1 MSAENAA
8 TADVQA
14 FEAACAALTEAES
27 ALRRAQELA
36 CELEAKADQL
46 DREAAELDQ
55 QRGRALA
62 RGKMDDARKIGQ
74 KWEGAHDGA
83 KAARAEASALRTA
96 IENLEIALLDAEE
109 AAQRAHRLVLIEL
122 HDRELAALIDDIRP
136 RTLRLYRAHVARG
149 GNRTFGDWIGD
160 IVRDCDPGSRVFH
173 EPLAEPLPV
182 PEDRPDSELLG
193 FGRARRSAIADRRE
207 ARQQRAAA

>member
-62 RGKMDDARKIGQ
+62 RGKMDDVRKIGQ

-96 IENLEIALLDAEE
+96 IKKVAKALEAKDKPNAQQAFKE
-109 AAQRAHRLVLIEL
+109 ACATIDRYAGKGLI
-122 HDRELAALIDDIRP
+122 HKNNA
-136 RTLRLYRAHVARG
+136 
-149 GNRTFGDWIGD
+149 
-160 IVRDCDPGSRVFH
+160 
-173 EPLAEPLPV
+173 
-182 PEDRPDSELLG
+182 
-193 FGRARRSAIADRRE
+193 
-207 ARQQRAAA
+207 ARQKSSLNKRVRALA